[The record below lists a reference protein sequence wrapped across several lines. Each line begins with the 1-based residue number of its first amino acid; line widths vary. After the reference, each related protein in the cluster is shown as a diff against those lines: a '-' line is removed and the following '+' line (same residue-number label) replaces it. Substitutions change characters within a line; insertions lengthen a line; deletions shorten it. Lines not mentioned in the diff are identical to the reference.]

1 MLDGETTLEYIK
13 AAQRGDEYA
22 KEQLIVHNM
31 PLIKSIVARYRGN
44 ATEYEDLI
52 QLGSMGL
59 VKAINNFDTNYN
71 VRFSTY
77 AVPMIAGEIKRFIRD
92 DGAIKVRRA
101 LKTLSMS
108 LKKEI
113 EAHRLACGEAPSA
126 EMLAGKFGIAPQEVV
141 FALDSSK
148 YPVSLY
154 EKFDDENNQ
163 SVIDKLPSDENG
175 DNIDDKIL
183 LKEVISTLPEREKKV
198 LILRYYRD
206 KTQSEIA
213 KILGVSQVQVSR
225 IESKVI
231 GILRKAFQNEA

>member
-92 DGAIKVRRA
+92 DGAIKVSRA

-126 EMLAGKFGIAPQEVV
+126 EYLADKFEITPQEVV

>member
-92 DGAIKVRRA
+92 DGAIKVSRA

-113 EAHRLACGEAPSA
+113 ESHRLACGEAPSA
-126 EMLAGKFGIAPQEVV
+126 EMLAGKFGITPQEVV

-163 SVIDKLPSDENG
+163 SVIDKLPSDDNG
-175 DNIDDKIL
+175 ENIDDKIL